1 MPLLTR
7 NQLLLAKVEAT
18 EGVDAAPTASLNAI
32 FSEPVDVTPDITRVE
47 SNAVR
52 ASISTVKYRI
62 GRKKVN
68 FSIRVELKGSGVPGI
83 PPEVSP
89 LLQACALK
97 ETIFDDL
104 GSEKVTYNP
113 VSSSSDQKSSTIY
126 YYYDGKLIKGIGC
139 KGNCEIT
146 IIPGEVAI
154 MAFSLEGRHGGESDA
169 SLPNDAIYQDTV
181 PAVAETGGVKIGS
194 FSDGVFSNIGLS
206 TANEIVDRLDVN
218 SVEGL
223 KGTMI
228 VGRDPSL
235 DMTVEATTEAVKAW
249 WGNFVSRVEESVNVK
264 IGDSEGNTVEIEV
277 PNACISDGAS
287 SPRDSN
293 GLVTYDLSFQALEG
307 SGDDNFTI
315 TFK

>member
-1 MPLLTR
+1 M
-7 NQLLLAKVEAT
+7 
-18 EGVDAAPTASLNAI
+18 
-32 FSEPVDVTPDITRVE
+32 
-47 SNAVR
+47 
-52 ASISTVKYRI
+52 
-62 GRKKVN
+62 
-68 FSIRVELKGSGVPGI
+68 
-83 PPEVSP
+83 
-89 LLQACALK
+89 QACALK

-113 VSSSSDQKSSTIY
+113 VSSSAEQKSSTIC
-126 YYYDGKLIKGIGC
+126 YYYDGKLIKGVGC

-154 MAFSLEGRHGGESDA
+154 MAFSFEGRHEGESDA
-169 SLPNDAIYQDTV
+169 SLPNDAVHQDTV
-181 PAVAETGGVKIGS
+181 PAVAEAGGVKIGS
-194 FSDGVFSNIGLS
+194 FSDGVVSNIGLS

-264 IGDSEGNTVEIEV
+264 IGDSEGNTVEIEA

-287 SPRDSN
+287 SPKDSN
-293 GLVTYDLSFQALEG
+293 GLVTYDLSFQALED